1 MVEYIIIDTDL
12 GSSTDD
18 VVTICMAYSYM
29 RQGRADLLGI
39 VVDRMGEQNAVFADV
54 LNTYFG
60 FPRIPIGLCR
70 NGVEHPQ
77 IFTDY
82 AHIAEKKRS
91 DGTPLFAR
99 TQTMF
104 EDDFKVY
111 RKLLA
116 SQPDKSVTVLSIGF
130 LTSLA
135 NLLTSSADE
144 YSQLDG
150 VSLIAQKIKR
160 IIVMGG
166 KFDETDKNGEYNIQ
180 QSGRFAETFF
190 RLLPSS
196 VPVDYS
202 PEAVG
207 NALYWTKNEI
217 LQTLSHIA
225 VHPLKQIYLD
235 CPEDPY
241 QRMWDPLTIIQ
252 AVEGDKHFSWSAPGV
267 VTLQKDFT
275 LTFSPCNSGISRYQ
289 KCGTEEQ
296 QRSWMR
302 MIEESFRYDIKL
314 SYL

>member
-1 MVEYIIIDTDL
+1 MFESIIIDTDM

-18 VVTICMAYSYM
+18 VATSCMAYSYM
-29 RQGRADLLGI
+29 RQGRAELLGI

-60 FPRIPIGLCR
+60 FPDIPIGLCR
-70 NGVEHPQ
+70 NGVENPQ

-82 AHIAEKKRS
+82 AHIAEKKRA

-104 EDDFKVY
+104 EDDYKVY
-111 RKLLA
+111 RKILA
-116 SQPDKSVTVLSIGF
+116 SQPDNSVTVLSIGF

-135 NLLTSSADE
+135 NLLTSSPDE

-150 VSLIAQKIKR
+150 VSLLAQKIKR

-166 KFDETDKNGEYNIQ
+166 KFDENDKNGEYNIQ

-190 RLLPSS
+190 RLLPPSI
-196 VPVDYS
+196 PVDYS
-202 PEAVG
+202 PEVVG
-207 NALYWTKNEI
+207 NALYWTKSEI
-217 LQTLSHIA
+217 LQTLAQID

-252 AVEGDKHFSWSAPGV
+252 AVEGDEYFSWSPQGNV
-267 VTLQKDFT
+267 SLQNDYT
-275 LTFSPCNSGISRYQ
+275 LTFTPDESGNVRYQ
-289 KCGTEEQ
+289 KCGSAEQ
-296 QRSWMR
+296 IQKWMAL
-302 MIEESFRYDIKL
+302 IEKCVML
-314 SYL
+314 NA

>member
-1 MVEYIIIDTDL
+1 MVESIIIDTDL

-18 VVTICMAYSYM
+18 VATLCMAYSYM
-29 RQGRADLLGI
+29 RQGRAELLGI
-39 VVDRMGEQNAVFADV
+39 VVDRMGEQNAVFADI
-54 LNTYFG
+54 LNTYYG

-70 NGVEHPQ
+70 NGVETPQ

-82 AHIAEKKRS
+82 AHIAEKKRP
-91 DGTPLFAR
+91 DGTPLFTR

-104 EDDFKVY
+104 KDDYKVY
-111 RKLLA
+111 RKILA
-116 SQPDKSVTVLSIGF
+116 SQPDNSVTVLSIGF

-135 NLLTSSADE
+135 NLLTSSPDE

-150 VSLIAQKIKR
+150 VSLVAKKIKR

-166 KFDETDKNGEYNIQ
+166 KFDENDKNGEYNIQ

-196 VPVDYS
+196 IPVDYS

-207 NALYWTKNEI
+207 NALYWTKTEI
-217 LQTLSHIA
+217 LQTMAHID

-252 AVEGDKHFSWSAPGV
+252 AVEGDEYFSWSPQGNV
-267 VTLQKDFT
+267 SLQNDYT
-275 LTFSPCNSGISRYQ
+275 LTFTPCDSGKSRYQ
-289 KCGTEEQ
+289 ICGTEEQ
-296 QRSWMR
+296 IQKWMAL
-302 MIEESFRYDIKL
+302 IKKCVML
-314 SYL
+314 NA

>member
-1 MVEYIIIDTDL
+1 MFESIIIDTDL

-18 VVTICMAYSYM
+18 VATICMAYSYM
-29 RQGRADLLGI
+29 RQSRAELLGI

-60 FPRIPIGLCR
+60 FSDIPIGLCR
-70 NGVEHPQ
+70 NGVENPQ

-82 AHIAEKKRS
+82 AHIAEKKRA
-91 DGTPLFAR
+91 DGSPLFAR
-99 TQTMF
+99 SQTMF
-104 EDDFKVY
+104 EDDYKVY
-111 RKLLA
+111 RKILA
-116 SQPDKSVTVLSIGF
+116 SQPDNSVTVLSIGF

-135 NLLTSSADE
+135 NLLTSSPDE

-150 VSLIAQKIKR
+150 VSLVAQKIKR

-196 VPVDYS
+196 IPVDYS

-207 NALYWTKNEI
+207 NALYWTKTEI
-217 LQTLSHIA
+217 LQTLAHRN

-252 AVEGDKHFSWSAPGV
+252 AVEGDGYFSWSPQGNV
-267 VTLQKDFT
+267 SLQNDYT
-275 LTFSPCNSGISRYQ
+275 LTFTPCDSGKSRYQ
-289 KCGTEEQ
+289 ICGTEEQ
-296 QRSWMR
+296 IQKWMAL
-302 MIEESFRYDIKL
+302 IKKCVML
-314 SYL
+314 NA

>member
-1 MVEYIIIDTDL
+1 MFESIIIDTDL

-18 VVTICMAYSYM
+18 VATICMAYSYM
-29 RQGRADLLGI
+29 RQGRAKLLGI

-60 FPRIPIGLCR
+60 FPDIPIGLCR
-70 NGVEHPQ
+70 NGVENPQ

-82 AHIAEKKRS
+82 AHIAEKKRA
-91 DGTPLFAR
+91 DGSPLFAR
-99 TQTMF
+99 SQTMF
-104 EDDFKVY
+104 EDDYKVY
-111 RKLLA
+111 RKILA
-116 SQPDKSVTVLSIGF
+116 SQTDNSVTVLSIGF

-135 NLLTSSADE
+135 NLLTSSPDE

-150 VSLIAQKIKR
+150 VSLVAKKIKR

-166 KFDETDKNGEYNIQ
+166 KFEEADKTGEYNIM
-180 QSGRFAETFF
+180 QSGRFARVFF
-190 RLLPSS
+190 DLFPKEI
-196 VPVDYS
+196 PVSYS

-207 NALYWTKNEI
+207 NALYWTKTEI
-217 LQTLSHIA
+217 LQTLAHRN

-252 AVEGDKHFSWSAPGV
+252 AVEGDDYFSWSPQGT

-275 LTFSPCNSGISRYQ
+275 LTFAASSSGNSRYQ
-289 KCGTEEQ
+289 KVGTEEQ
-296 QRSWMR
+296 QQCWMS
-302 MIEESFRYDIKL
+302 MIVNSIKN
-314 SYL
+314 

>member
-1 MVEYIIIDTDL
+1 MVESIIIDTDL

-18 VVTICMAYSYM
+18 VATIFMAYSYM
-29 RQGRADLLGI
+29 RQGRAELLGI
-39 VVDRMGEQNAVFADV
+39 VVDRMGEQNAVFADI

-70 NGVEHPQ
+70 NGVENPQ

-82 AHIAEKKRS
+82 AHIAVKNRP

-150 VSLIAQKIKR
+150 VSLVAQKIKR

-190 RLLPSS
+190 SLLPSS

-207 NALYWTKNEI
+207 NVLYWTKSKI

-252 AVEGDKHFSWSAPGV
+252 AVEGDKFFSWSAPGV

-302 MIEESFRYDIKL
+302 MVSI
-314 SYL
+314 